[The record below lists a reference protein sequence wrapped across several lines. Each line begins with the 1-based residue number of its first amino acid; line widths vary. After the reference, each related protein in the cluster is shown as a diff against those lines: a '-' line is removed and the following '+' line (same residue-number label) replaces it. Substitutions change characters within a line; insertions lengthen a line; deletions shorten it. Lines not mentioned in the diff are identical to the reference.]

1 MTDAYHQINTLAT
14 DHKVP
19 LRVAAFL
26 LAVKRVADAER
37 HRGFD

>member
-1 MTDAYHQINTLAT
+1 MADAYHQINKLSA

-19 LRVAAFL
+19 LRIGAFL
-26 LAVKRVADAER
+26 LAAKRVADAEK